1 MLETSKTFVNTW
13 ECDEN
18 NHLNVQFYFDR
29 FEDADSHFRLL
40 TGLDADRLGPRRTR
54 HVRYHRE
61 SHVGDLQTVT
71 SGVADASA
79 DTVSLVHVL
88 TDEASGEISATALD
102 VYDPPSPLANALTA
116 DLPRLP
122 DDLRATVM
130 PRSFV
135 DPAPACTATPEDI
148 LEAGGFTTARGR
160 VLPAQC
166 TAEGRMDDRFVIATL
181 SNAASHVWEASPLT
195 KDWLDANSYG
205 RVAMEMRVVYG
216 GAIPAGTLT
225 HVVSKW
231 MQAGRT
237 VFSFRHHIFDARSG
251 ACRVIVDSA
260 GLVMDLN
267 KRKSVPLSEDF
278 RATLNSLAGCAAE

>member
-40 TGLDADRLGPRRTR
+40 TGLDSDRLGPRLTR

-71 SGVADASA
+71 SGMADA
-79 DTVSLVHVL
+79 DTETLSLVHVL
-88 TDEASGEISATALD
+88 RDEASGEIAATALD
-102 VYDPPSPLANALTA
+102 TYRPPSPFPGAPGAE
-116 DLPRLP
+116 LPRLP
-122 DDLRATVM
+122 DTMRATVM

-135 DPAPACTATPEDI
+135 DAAPTCNQTAQAI
-148 LEAGGFTTARGR
+148 LDAGGFTTARGR

-166 TAEGRMDDRFVIATL
+166 TAEGRLDDRFVIATL
-181 SNAASHVWEASPLT
+181 SNAAAHVWEASPLT
-195 KDWLDANSYG
+195 KDWLDAHAYG

-216 GAIPAGTLT
+216 GPIPAGSLI

-251 ACRVIVDSA
+251 ACLVIVDSA

-267 KRKSVPLSEDF
+267 KRKSVRLSDDF
-278 RATLNSLAGCAAE
+278 RATLNSLAGVEAG